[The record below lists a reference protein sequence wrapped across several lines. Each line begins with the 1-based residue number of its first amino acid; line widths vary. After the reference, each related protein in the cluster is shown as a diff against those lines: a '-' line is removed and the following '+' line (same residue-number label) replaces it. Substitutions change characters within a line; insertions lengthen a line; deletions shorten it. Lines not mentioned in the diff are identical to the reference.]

1 MKTIFAPIGLILAV
15 TLLVN
20 CNRARLEPN
29 NPGNGQAQTQGRG
42 EGPESL
48 PPQGP
53 KTPDVPRDRGS
64 VPAPTN
70 GVCKAANVKTT
81 NNVKV
86 LFVVDGSGSNFGA
99 NGSIPSDPSKEWRTN
114 TLRQFIT
121 ENVNK
126 PNFFYGLTLFKGTT
140 SVAKIKVNGEP
151 GFSNDR
157 AVVSEG
163 FRSFLSTQDGGNTP
177 YKAALRM
184 AKNIIAADLEQ
195 HMNDNTTYA
204 VVMVSDGHATDY
216 KNAHDVIPDAASI
229 KDLAPERITLNSV
242 FYSAKK
248 VDASA
253 PQYLKSIANIGE
265 GAFIVAN
272 TKQSLKLA
280 DVVRFSE
287 VSCR

>member
-1 MKTIFAPIGLILAV
+1 MKAIISPLGLILAV

-29 NPGNGQAQTQGRG
+29 KPGMDPAQTEHIPRG
-42 EGPESL
+42 GANGSA
-48 PPQGP
+48 PPA
-53 KTPDVPRDRGS
+53 V
-64 VPAPTN
+64 
-70 GVCKAANVKTT
+70 VCKAAIVKAA

-99 NGSIPSDPSKEWRTN
+99 NGSQPSDPSKEWRTN

-126 PNFFYGLTLFKGTT
+126 PNFFYGLTLFQGVT
-140 SVAKIKVNGEP
+140 SVAKIKVNGVP

-163 FRSFLSTQDGGNTP
+163 FRSFLRTRDGGNTP
-177 YKAALRM
+177 YKAALKM
-184 AKNIIAADLEQ
+184 AKEIIAADLEQ
-195 HMNDNTTYA
+195 HLNDNTTYA

-216 KNAHDVIPDAASI
+216 KKAHDVIPDAASI

-242 FYSAKK
+242 YYSARK

-280 DVVRFSE
+280 DVVHFSAL
-287 VSCR
+287 SCR